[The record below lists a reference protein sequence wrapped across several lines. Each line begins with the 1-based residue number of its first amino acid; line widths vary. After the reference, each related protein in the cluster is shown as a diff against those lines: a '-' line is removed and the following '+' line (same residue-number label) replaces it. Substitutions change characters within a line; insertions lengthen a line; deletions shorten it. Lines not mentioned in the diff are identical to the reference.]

1 MGSKVDPD
9 NAIFNSRFLDNFKA
23 GDLVSWKKLG
33 GGKEYGFIMK
43 TYYETMTTNRK
54 FMFAKVKKPDGS
66 IENFML
72 SSLTKES

>member
-1 MGSKVDPD
+1 MGSEVEINDD
-9 NAIFNSRFLDNFKA
+9 VFDSRFLTTFKY
-23 GDLVSWKKLG
+23 GDLVSWKTLG
-33 GGKEYGFIMK
+33 NEKEYGFILK
-43 TYYETMTTNRK
+43 TYYEEMNAGRK

>member
-1 MGSKVDPD
+1 MGRKVIPEDE
-9 NAIFNSRFLDNFKA
+9 IFDSRFLENFKA

-33 GGKEYGFIMK
+33 NDKEYGFIMK
-43 TYYETMTTNRK
+43 TYYETMVEGRK

-66 IENFML
+66 TENFML

>member
-1 MGSKVDPD
+1 MGSEVKPD
-9 NAIFNSRFLDNFKA
+9 INVFDSRFLATFKY
-23 GDLVSWKKLG
+23 GDLVSWKTLG
-33 GGKEYGFIMK
+33 NDKKYGFILK
-43 TYYETMTTNRK
+43 TYYEEMTEGRK